1 MYGAILG
8 DIIGNTYKEKEISNQ
23 EKLFTKTAGM
33 TELSKGTADLCVAL
47 FDSGKEIS
55 TDKIAKVIEKR
66 FHQEVKEKLDSMTLA
81 IMLTSAGWIFQT
93 ISEVKTGA
101 REVAGILC
109 PDFESI
115 QLAQGVSGAVFYARK
130 GKSKDEI
137 LHFLSSE
144 SGYELQLEDA
154 ENFTLAKTEESEYI
168 LNAAFRAFY
177 QEDDFE
183 AVVREALA
191 TAKHRHKVCVLA
203 SALAEAYYG
212 MPDELRKQVRKH
224 AGANPDVSN
233 VLARFDS
240 FFGRVIRDE
249 EKDLSSGAGDRTV
262 KINGTAEEMA
272 QTGDIREESEA
283 LSGIQILERAI
294 ELFHQKQ
301 DKQSFIILLE
311 TLRHQMNQETEV
323 MVPVEFTKE
332 FLEELEK
339 QNVKTGEIEQ
349 LEDEIRFRIRTIS
362 DPEGK
367 EWCPAFTSDEEL
379 NKGSATSVI
388 EYDLESILE
397 AVADSPKV
405 EGIVFNPFGVSFTLK
420 KEGIKVVLGVS
431 QE

>member
-8 DIIGNTYKEKEISNQ
+8 DIIGNTYKEKEISKQ
-23 EKLFTKTAGM
+23 EKLFTNTAGM

-66 FHQEVKEKLDSMTLA
+66 FDQKVKEKLDSITLA

-144 SGYELQLEDA
+144 SGYELQLEDT
-154 ENFTLAKTEESEYI
+154 EDFTLGETEESEYV

-177 QEDDFE
+177 QGDDFE
-183 AVVREALA
+183 SVVRESLM
-191 TAKHRHKVCVLA
+191 TPKYRHKVCVLA

-212 MPDELRKQVRKH
+212 MPDELRKQVRQH
-224 AGANPDVSN
+224 AGADTDLSN

-249 EKDLSSGAGDRTV
+249 EKNSSSGSGDRTV
-262 KINGTAEEMA
+262 KQNGTEEMA
-272 QTGDIREESEA
+272 QTSDIREESES
-283 LSGIQILERAI
+283 LSGIQMIERAI
-294 ELFHQKQ
+294 ALFNKKQ

-323 MVPVEFTKE
+323 MVPVEFSKE

-339 QNVKTGEIEQ
+339 QNVQTGEIEQ
-349 LEDEIRFRIRTIS
+349 LEDENRFRIRTIT